1 MLTQAFYPVSVPIHF
16 KEHSLK
22 CQHKPFTQSQ
32 CLYMIQ
38 KWRNN
43 EIEQYI
49 EIQCSSSHLS
59 QFQLLLMCHLSVEWL
74 KFSKWIKPITT
85 EELSFIIDGNS
96 QHSLW
101 KTTWQF
107 LKMLN
112 RAPLYNPTTALLGI
126 YPTYMK
132 QFPHKKAGI
141 QIIITSL
148 FIITQKK
155 ATKMSLR

>member
-1 MLTQAFYPVSVPIHF
+1 
-16 KEHSLK
+16 
-22 CQHKPFTQSQ
+22 
-32 CLYMIQ
+32 
-38 KWRNN
+38 
-43 EIEQYI
+43 
-49 EIQCSSSHLS
+49 
-59 QFQLLLMCHLSVEWL
+59 MCHLSVEWL

-101 KTTWQF
+101 KATWQF

-155 ATKMSLR
+155 ATTKMSLR